1 MKRLFAFVVVLA
13 LASAALAQDIKSQV
27 LRPPAGYKVALVAF
41 EDLQCPDCGRAEPL
55 LEEAVNTYHI
65 PLVRHDFPLP
75 MHPWA
80 FQAAVLA
87 RYFDTQSLKLGE
99 EFRRAVYKNQAS
111 ISLQNLRPFAENF
124 ARAHNLEL
132 PFLVDP
138 EGKLTAEVNKDRDL
152 GLAVGIDH
160 TPTIYVVTS
169 KRQSDP
175 FVEVVDRSNLF
186 AIIEQGIQQA
196 GGTRTAEKSP
206 RRRTAAEKK

>member
-1 MKRLFAFVVVLA
+1 MKRACAILVVLA
-13 LASAALAQDIKSQV
+13 LAGAALAQDIKSQV
-27 LRPPAGYKVALVAF
+27 LRPPKGARVAMVAF

-99 EFRRAVYKNQAS
+99 EFRRAVYKVQPS
-111 ISLQNLRPFAENF
+111 ITPQNLRQFAENF
-124 ARAHNLEL
+124 AREHNTDL

-138 EGKLTAEVNKDRDL
+138 DGKLTAEVNKDRTL
-152 GLAVGIDH
+152 GQAVGIDH

-169 KRQSDP
+169 NRQSDP
-175 FVEVVDRSNLF
+175 FIEVVDRANLF
-186 AIIEQGIQQA
+186 SIIEQAIREA
-196 GGTRTAEKSP
+196 GGTGRAASP
-206 RRRTAAEKK
+206 RRRSAPEKK